1 MTQTEYIVYC
11 YFCECEGEILLSWE
25 TIGKKAD

>member
-1 MTQTEYIVYC
+1 MTQTEYIAYS
-11 YFCECEGEILLSWE
+11 YACECEGEIPLSWE